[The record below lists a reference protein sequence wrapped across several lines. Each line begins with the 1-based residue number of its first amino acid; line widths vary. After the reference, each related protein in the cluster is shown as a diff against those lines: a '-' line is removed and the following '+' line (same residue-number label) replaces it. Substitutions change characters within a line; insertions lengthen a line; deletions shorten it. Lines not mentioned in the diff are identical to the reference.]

1 MVRHRLSQPHKLVV
15 SPYHMVT
22 LQLIS
27 VGWRISSSKR
37 RTSTINREEG
47 RRHMGRVTF
56 IAKKRKSVVFFPT
69 RDHNNPQPPPPH
81 ERDLY
86 FISFSPSGLRSKGN
100 QNNLI

>member
-22 LQLIS
+22 LQLIP

-81 ERDLY
+81 ERDL
-86 FISFSPSGLRSKGN
+86 FSSLFPPPDSDPKG
-100 QNNLI
+100 IRII